1 MIANAKDFRIIA
13 RHGDLAVAEKLV
25 GPIKVNNTRG
35 FTLIR
40 MSGNVMV
47 MDLAHRCTE
56 AGIRREANRVWKQ
69 DRNLA

>member
-13 RHGDLAVAEKLV
+13 RHENLAIAEKLV
-25 GPIKVNNTRG
+25 GPVKVNGTRG
-35 FTLIR
+35 YTLIE

-56 AGIRREANRVWKQ
+56 DGIRREANRIWKAN
-69 DRNLA
+69 RR